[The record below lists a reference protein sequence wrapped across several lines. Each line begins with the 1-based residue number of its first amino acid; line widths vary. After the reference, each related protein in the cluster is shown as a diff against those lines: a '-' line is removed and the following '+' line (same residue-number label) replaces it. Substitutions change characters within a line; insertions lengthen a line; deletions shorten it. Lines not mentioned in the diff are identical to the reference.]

1 LAIFFAN
8 FFASLSPVVSSFL
21 LFDFL
26 ILVPSFSTSRLRLFF
41 FSADFF
47 AGSLSD
53 AEVAGVLVPEGAA
66 EASVG
71 TAELSE
77 SPSVPAIDSPFTKKP

>member
-1 LAIFFAN
+1 M
-8 FFASLSPVVSSFL
+8 
-21 LFDFL
+21 
-26 ILVPSFSTSRLRLFF
+26 RLFF